1 MLKSLTLVLANV
13 LVGAVGQLMLKA
25 GMTQVGRIGSEQ
37 LSRPVETLVR
47 IFTTPF
53 ILVALPLYGGAMIL
67 WLVAISRLD
76 LSFAYPLLALA
87 FAINPL
93 LARLLLGESIPWE
106 RWIGILVICI
116 GVVIVSRTGGGR

>member
-1 MLKSLTLVLANV
+1 MMKSLALVLANV
-13 LVGAVGQLMLKA
+13 LVGAVGQLMLKV
-25 GMTQVGRIGSEQ
+25 GMTQVGRIGAEQ
-37 LSRPVETLVR
+37 VSHPVETLVR
-47 IFTTPF
+47 MFTTPL

-87 FAINPL
+87 FVINPL

-106 RWIGILVICI
+106 RWVGIFVICI
-116 GVVIVSRTGGGR
+116 GVVIVSRTGR